1 MGPGQEISGSVP
13 CPISSAGFRPGGR
26 GEGACA
32 PGLEY
37 FAARGG
43 GGRVS
48 PWGRGKGACAPGP
61 EYFAACGGDLL
72 CPLRQSRQS
81 AAGNAADGLRLR
93 CAPPRPIGPLFPDPC
108 YGGILLFMD
117 RNIPARGALSGQSQ
131 LPPGHWALVR
141 WTTEED
147 GVSLPRLLR
156 RSQRSRVVEVT
167 TPSTTAKLVSHR
179 TQRRAFKR
187 RNHHNGKT
195 TQAAA
200 AVGEA
205 KSILTPPAPLGKPQ
219 EEPNWRPP

>member
-131 LPPGHWALVR
+131 LPPGHWALMR
-141 WTTEED
+141 WTAEE
-147 GVSLPRLLR
+147 GGIPLPRLLR
-156 RSQRSRVVEVT
+156 HSQCSGVVEVT
-167 TPSTTAKLVSHR
+167 TRPAPHR
-179 TQRRAFKR
+179 ATCAPRHTKARPQTEEPLHREIHLCSGSGGGSNINPHPTRAF
-187 RNHHNGKT
+187 GKT
-195 TQAAA
+195 IRGA
-200 AVGEA
+200 
-205 KSILTPPAPLGKPQ
+205 
-219 EEPNWRPP
+219 